1 MHPHRLPLTPNGRRM
16 RTQSPSAMLLLNA
29 VKRWMSKRSWC
40 VQPGSKSSKAWERLR
55 EPRKERITP
64 PTVSTP
70 HLHVLRHCLLQ
81 EHEEI
86 EAAIVEFER
95 IARQERQRADAA
107 ESALVNER
115 AAFRALREADLELER
130 RTSMAEPPASE
141 VEETPSQHPPDAEG
155 VLSPSDLGAN
165 QRAEDAVRQVGDQLL
180 EKRRARMEKAT
191 QAASALAQLS
201 IQRDALKCGAFGEL
215 VCAAAAAAV
224 RPELTLSEAV
234 RDVARPPPP
243 PPSPPIGLARQLA
256 FRSRR
261 SVSSGSLPS
270 LGQQQH
276 EYQGAMEVWQPDAC
290 GWQQPAV
297 AWPGQA
303 PTSTARQNWVQF

>member
-1 MHPHRLPLTPNGRRM
+1 M
-16 RTQSPSAMLLLNA
+16 RGLASPQVALDAERAAHANA
-29 VKRWMSKRSWC
+29 VAQRDAAAERCQAMDEQAQLVRPTREQEQQSLGLPSL
-40 VQPGSKSSKAWERLR
+40 SERLR

-141 VEETPSQHPPDAEG
+141 VA
-155 VLSPSDLGAN
+155 SDH
-165 QRAEDAVRQVGDQLL
+165 R
-180 EKRRARMEKAT
+180 T
-191 QAASALAQLS
+191 
-201 IQRDALKCGAFGEL
+201 
-215 VCAAAAAAV
+215 
-224 RPELTLSEAV
+224 
-234 RDVARPPPP
+234 
-243 PPSPPIGLARQLA
+243 
-256 FRSRR
+256 
-261 SVSSGSLPS
+261 
-270 LGQQQH
+270 
-276 EYQGAMEVWQPDAC
+276 
-290 GWQQPAV
+290 
-297 AWPGQA
+297 
-303 PTSTARQNWVQF
+303 